1 MRRYMRESPQGVT
14 PEGGVGEAEE
24 KELDVGVLG
33 MEFQPPG
40 SDGRAPPFEEPPI
53 GGPPIGS
60 G

>member
-1 MRRYMRESPQGVT
+1 MRESPQGVT